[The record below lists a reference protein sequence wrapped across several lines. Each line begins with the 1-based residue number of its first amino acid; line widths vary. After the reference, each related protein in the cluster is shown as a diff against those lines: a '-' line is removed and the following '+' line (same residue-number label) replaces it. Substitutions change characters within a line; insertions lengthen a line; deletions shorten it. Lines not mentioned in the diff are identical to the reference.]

1 MSSEHSEGNM
11 AKAAVPIS
19 RREVLLRVTAMLGGA
34 AVVGG
39 QAFLAGCATEGVRGR
54 PQTGALLT
62 SADVE
67 LLDEVA
73 DTILPDTS
81 TPGAKA
87 AGVGPF
93 IAVMVADAY
102 SPAEQRVF
110 VDGLVRLERQ
120 CIAQHGRPFLEATP
134 AERLA
139 LAERLDREQFAYT
152 QAAAAGSAAHF
163 FRMIKE
169 LTLLGYFTSEIGYTQ
184 AMRYIESPGRWD
196 PCVPYAQGDKI
207 WASHA

>member
-1 MSSEHSEGNM
+1 MTEPPQ
-11 AKAAVPIS
+11 PIS
-19 RREVLLRVTAMLGGA
+19 RREVLLRVTAMLGGSA
-34 AVVGG
+34 LVGC
-39 QAFLAGCATEGVRGR
+39 QAFLAGCAT
-54 PQTGALLT
+54 GAQRSGGTTMPLT
-62 SADVE
+62 STDIA

-73 DTILPDTS
+73 DTILPETR

-102 SPAEQRVF
+102 SPSEQRVF
-110 VDGLVRLERQ
+110 LDGLQTLERACQ
-120 CIAQHGRPFLEATP
+120 AMHGRRFLDATP

-139 LAERLDREQFAYT
+139 LVERLDREQYDSM
-152 QAAAAGSAAHF
+152 QAGRPGAPTHY

-184 AMRYIESPGRWD
+184 AMRYVESPGRWD
-196 PCVPYAQGDKI
+196 PCLPYARGEKI

>member
-1 MSSEHSEGNM
+1 MTIA
-11 AKAAVPIS
+11 AKPIG

-34 AVVGG
+34 AVVGS
-39 QAFLAGCATEGVRGR
+39 QAFLAGCATESVRRRAGV
-54 PQTGALLT
+54 GALLT
-62 SADVE
+62 STDIA

-102 SPAEQRVF
+102 APAEQRVF
-110 VDGLVRLERQ
+110 MDGLETLESE

-139 LAERLDREQFAYT
+139 LVQRLDREQFDYMR
-152 QAAAAGSAAHF
+152 AAAAGSPTHY

-169 LTLLGYFTSEIGYTQ
+169 LTLLGYFTSEVGYTR
-184 AMRYIESPGRWD
+184 ALRYVESPGRWD
-196 PCVPYAQGDKI
+196 PCAPYAPGDKI
-207 WASHA
+207 WAPHA